1 MSSSPRKSFMKSIK
15 GKVIVALLMA
25 CFALFMAWGVS
36 RVAFK
41 EMLSTVE
48 NISAPSERL
57 RIVNVISRKI
67 SSLDQQ
73 QKKQAFDDPGNY
85 RKLFK
90 ESKQLRSILDS
101 LGSLYTNDSIQ
112 LERISTI
119 KKLLSERDKQ
129 FINYLKVRERL
140 VNNKSFSDQVQ
151 NINDIVSKSAEQA
164 DSTILATEEKTSTTT
179 IYPDEDK
186 PRSFFGKIFG
196 RKKNENNNSI
206 RIVSEEKVKRDTIAL
221 SAEEK
226 MASDLK
232 KSLKI
237 IENDQKKQNASFLNR
252 EAVLANANSVLI
264 SQMLDV
270 LRKVESEV
278 VSQIEVNGIQAK
290 KVVNTGISTI
300 SLIMLVFLGLTGVL
314 LYLIL
319 TDITRS
325 GRYRNELEQAKD
337 EAEYHGRAKQRF
349 LSNMSHEIRT
359 PLQSIIG
366 YAELIKQQKYP
377 QAKDIDAIYHSS
389 EHLLQIVNEVLDYN
403 RIISGK
409 FTFSNKVFDVGQ
421 LLEEVISVIRPQ
433 AEAKSLKMLTDFD
446 LKGLK
451 YIYGDPFRLKQ
462 ILYNLLG
469 NAVKFTEAGN
479 IVLSAFYKRQNE
491 NIHFTFIVKDT
502 GIGLSEENSKII
514 FNEFEQVNAQE
525 TEVVNST
532 GAGLGLTIIKSLVE
546 NQGGRIYVK
555 SKVNEGSAFTV
566 YLTFT
571 YADKPEA
578 DNNPASTYESLS
590 NHKVWIVDDDQ
601 LILDLCEI
609 IFKKNGVSYRSF
621 NSPTQLL
628 NTDWD
633 KSVNCVLMDMRM
645 PEMDGI
651 KLCKLLREKVGEDVN
666 IYAITAQV
674 LPDERA
680 FLLENGFDGIVM
692 KPFREVELLAALRE
706 HAGNDAAILYNVELD
721 LSSLKKMTYDD
732 TEQLN
737 KVLLRF
743 KEDSLNDG
751 DEIRQALTEN
761 DVELLSLLTHR
772 LAGRIA
778 QVGSKDLAKAY
789 RECELKLNSTDRLDE
804 PIKQEIMMLLEKLDL
819 LLLKVDEELQKPDYS
834 IS

>member
-67 SSLDQQ
+67 SGLDQQ

-112 LERISTI
+112 LERISII

-264 SQMLDV
+264 SQMLDI

-300 SLIMLVFLGLTGVL
+300 SLIMLVFLVLTGVL

-325 GRYRNELEQAKD
+325 GRYRNELELAKD

-366 YAELIKQQKYP
+366 YAELIRKQKYP

-409 FTFSNKVFDVGQ
+409 FTFSNKVFEVGQ

-469 NAVKFTEAGN
+469 NAVKFTETGS

-502 GIGLSEENSKII
+502 GIGLSEENSKLI
-514 FNEFEQVNAQE
+514 FNEFEQVNAKE
-525 TEVVNST
+525 TEAVNST

-571 YADKPEA
+571 YANKPEV
-578 DNNPASTYESLS
+578 DNNLTSTYESLS

-628 NTDWD
+628 NADWD

-651 KLCKLLREKVGEDVN
+651 KLCMLLREKVGEDVN

-692 KPFREVELLAALRE
+692 KPFREAELLAALRE
-706 HAGNDAAILYNVELD
+706 HAGNNAAILYNVELN

-743 KEDSLNDG
+743 REDSLNDG
-751 DEIRQALTEN
+751 DEIRQALAEKN
-761 DVELLSLLTHR
+761 VKLLSLLTHR

-789 RECELKLNSTDRLDE
+789 RECELKLNSTEQLEE
-804 PIKQEIMMLLEKLDL
+804 PIKQEIILLLEKLDL
-819 LLLKVDEELQKPDYS
+819 LLFKVDEELQKPDYS

>member
-1 MSSSPRKSFMKSIK
+1 MNSVPRKGFMKSIK
-15 GKVIVALLMA
+15 GKVIIALLLA

-36 RVAFK
+36 RIAFK
-41 EMLSTVE
+41 EMLNTVE

-67 SSLDQQ
+67 GSLDQL
-73 QKKQAFDDPGNY
+73 QKKQAFNDPGNY
-85 RKLFK
+85 RQLFK
-90 ESKQLRSILDS
+90 ESRQLRSVLDS
-101 LGSLYTNDSIQ
+101 LGFLYANDSLQ
-112 LERISTI
+112 LTRIATI
-119 KKLLSERDKQ
+119 KRLLGERDRQ

-140 VNNKSFSDQVQ
+140 VNNKSFSEQVQ

-179 IYPDEDK
+179 IYPNEDK
-186 PRSFFGKIFG
+186 RRSFFGKIFG
-196 RKKNENNNSI
+196 RKKSENDNSVK
-206 RIVSEEKVKRDTIAL
+206 IVSEEKIKRDTIAL

-226 MASDLK
+226 MASDLR

-237 IENDQKKQNASFLNR
+237 IENDQKQKNASFLNR

-290 KVVNTGISTI
+290 RVVNTGIDTI
-300 SLIMLVFLGLTGVL
+300 SLIMLVFLVLTGVL

-325 GRYRNELEQAKD
+325 GRYRNELELAKD

-366 YAELIKQQKYP
+366 YAELIKQQEYP

-409 FTFSNKVFDVGQ
+409 FTFSNKVFDIRQ
-421 LLEEVISVIRPQ
+421 LLDEVISVMRPQ
-433 AEAKSLKMLTDFD
+433 AEAKSLKMIADFD

-451 YIYGDPFRLKQ
+451 YIDGDPFRLKQ

-469 NAVKFTEAGN
+469 NAVKFTQVGEV
-479 IVLSAFYKRQNE
+479 VLSAFYKRQGE

-502 GIGLSEENSKII
+502 GIGLSEEESKLI
-514 FNEFEQVNAQE
+514 FNEFEQINSIE
-525 TEVVNST
+525 HDTVNST
-532 GAGLGLTIIKSLVE
+532 GTGLGLTIIKSLVE
-546 NQGGRIYVK
+546 NQNGRIYIK

-571 YADKPEA
+571 FANEPETVDA
-578 DNNPASTYESLS
+578 KASIYNQLS
-590 NHKVWIVDDDQ
+590 SYKVWIVDDDQ

-609 IFKKNGVSYRSF
+609 IFKKHNISYRSF
-621 NSPTQLL
+621 NSPSKLL
-628 NTDWD
+628 SADWD
-633 KSVNCVLMDMRM
+633 NSVNYVLMDMRM

-651 KLCKLLREKVGEDVN
+651 KLCKLLREKVGNEVK

-692 KPFREVELLAALRE
+692 KPFREAELLAAFLENSIDVTSRFQ
-706 HAGNDAAILYNVELD
+706 DVELD
-721 LSSLKKMTYDD
+721 LSSLKKMTYGDK
-732 TEQLN
+732 EQLN
-737 KVLLRF
+737 KILLRF
-743 KEDSLNDG
+743 TEDSLNDSN
-751 DEIRQALTEN
+751 EIRLAVADN
-761 DVELLSLLTHR
+761 DLVVLRLLTHR

-778 QVGSKDLAKAY
+778 QIGAKDLAADY
-789 RECELKLNSTDRLDE
+789 RECELKLNNTELLNNALKVEIVALLDKLERLL
-804 PIKQEIMMLLEKLDL
+804 K
-819 LLLKVDEELQKPDYS
+819 KVDEELKKPDYS

>member
-1 MSSSPRKSFMKSIK
+1 
-15 GKVIVALLMA
+15 MA

-41 EMLSTVE
+41 EMLNTVE

-57 RIVNVISRKI
+57 RVVNVISRKI
-67 SSLDQQ
+67 GNLDQL
-73 QKKQAFDDPGNY
+73 QKKQAFNDPGNY

-90 ESKQLRSILDS
+90 ESRQLRVILDS
-101 LGSLYTNDSIQ
+101 LGSLYANDSIQ
-112 LERISTI
+112 LERIATI
-119 KKLLSERDKQ
+119 KRLLSERDKQ

-140 VNNKSFSDQVQ
+140 INNKSFSEQVQ

-179 IYPDEDK
+179 IYPNEDK
-186 PRSFFGKIFG
+186 PRSFFGKLFG
-196 RKKNENNNSI
+196 KKKSETDNSI
-206 RIVSEEKVKRDTIAL
+206 RIVNEEKVKRDTIAL

-226 MASDLK
+226 MANDLK

-237 IENDQKKQNASFLNR
+237 IENDQKQKNASFLNR

-290 KVVNTGISTI
+290 KVVNTGINTI
-300 SLIMLVFLGLTGVL
+300 SLIMLVFLVLTGVL

-319 TDITRS
+319 TDITKS
-325 GRYRNELEQAKD
+325 GRYRNELELAKD

-366 YAELIKQQKYP
+366 YAELIKQQEYP
-377 QAKDIDAIYHSS
+377 QVKDIDAIYHSS

-409 FTFSNKVFDVGQ
+409 FTFSNKVFDVRQ
-421 LLEEVISVIRPQ
+421 LLDEVISVMRPQ
-433 AEAKSLKMLTDFD
+433 AEAKSLRMVADFD

-469 NAVKFTEAGN
+469 NAVKFTQAGE

-491 NIHFTFIVKDT
+491 NVHFTFIVKDT
-502 GIGLSEENSKII
+502 GIGLSEEEGKLI
-514 FNEFEQVNAQE
+514 FNEFEQINSIQND
-525 TEVVNST
+525 VVNST
-532 GAGLGLTIIKSLVE
+532 GTGLGLTIIKSLVE

-555 SKVNEGSAFTV
+555 SKVNEGSAFSV

-571 YADKPEA
+571 YANEPEV
-578 DNNPASTYESLS
+578 DNSQISTYKSLS

-609 IFKKNGVSYRSF
+609 IFKKNGITYKSF
-621 NSPTQLL
+621 NSPSQLL
-628 NTDWD
+628 AAQWD
-633 KSVNCVLMDMRM
+633 KSISYVLMDMRM

-651 KLCKLLREKVGEDVN
+651 TLCKLLREKVGDHVK

-680 FLLENGFDGIVM
+680 FLLENGFDGIIM
-692 KPFREVELLAALRE
+692 KPFREAELLAAFLE
-706 HAGNDAAILYNVELD
+706 HSGTDEPPVVDVKLD
-721 LSSLKKMTYDD
+721 LSSLKKMTYGD

-737 KVLLRF
+737 KILLRF
-743 KEDSLNDG
+743 REDSLNDSN
-751 DEIRQALTEN
+751 EIRLAI
-761 DVELLSLLTHR
+761 VEDDLIVLRLLTHR

-778 QVGSKDLAKAY
+778 QIGAKDLAGAY
-789 RECELKLNSTDRLDE
+789 RACELKLNNKEQLDGRSKE
-804 PIKQEIMMLLEKLDL
+804 EIILLLDKLDVL
-819 LLLKVDEELQKPDYS
+819 LVKIDEELKKPDYS

>member
-1 MSSSPRKSFMKSIK
+1 MKSIK

-67 SSLDQQ
+67 SGLDQQ

-112 LERISTI
+112 LERISII

-264 SQMLDV
+264 SQMLDI

-300 SLIMLVFLGLTGVL
+300 SLIMLVFLVLTGVL

-325 GRYRNELEQAKD
+325 GRYRNELELAKD

-366 YAELIKQQKYP
+366 YAELIRKQKYP

-409 FTFSNKVFDVGQ
+409 FTFSNKVFEVGQ

-469 NAVKFTEAGN
+469 NAVKFTETGS

-502 GIGLSEENSKII
+502 GIGLSEENSKLI
-514 FNEFEQVNAQE
+514 FNEFEQVNAKE
-525 TEVVNST
+525 TEAVNST

-571 YADKPEA
+571 YANKPEV
-578 DNNPASTYESLS
+578 DNNLTSTYESLS

-628 NTDWD
+628 NADWD

-651 KLCKLLREKVGEDVN
+651 KLCMLLREKVGEDVN

-692 KPFREVELLAALRE
+692 KPFREAELLAALRE
-706 HAGNDAAILYNVELD
+706 HAGNNAAILYNVELN

-743 KEDSLNDG
+743 REDSLNDG
-751 DEIRQALTEN
+751 DEIRQALAEKN
-761 DVELLSLLTHR
+761 VKLLSLLTHR

-789 RECELKLNSTDRLDE
+789 RECELKLNSTEQLEE
-804 PIKQEIMMLLEKLDL
+804 PIKQEIILLLEKLDL
-819 LLLKVDEELQKPDYS
+819 LLFKVDEELQKPDYS

>member
-1 MSSSPRKSFMKSIK
+1 MNSVPRKGFMKSIK
-15 GKVIVALLMA
+15 GKVIIALLLA
-25 CFALFMAWGVS
+25 CFALVMAWGVS

-41 EMLSTVE
+41 EMLNTVE

-67 SSLDQQ
+67 SGLDQS
-73 QKKQAFDDPGNY
+73 QKKQAFNDPGNY
-85 RKLFK
+85 RQLFK
-90 ESKQLRSILDS
+90 ESRQLRSVLDS
-101 LGSLYTNDSIQ
+101 LGLLYANDSLQ
-112 LERISTI
+112 LARIATI
-119 KKLLSERDKQ
+119 KRLLSERDKQ
-129 FINYLKVRERL
+129 FIDYLKVRERL
-140 VNNKSFSDQVQ
+140 VNNKSFTRQVQ
-151 NINDIVSKSAEQA
+151 NINDIVSKSAAQA

-179 IYPDEDK
+179 IYPNEDK

-196 RKKNENNNSI
+196 RKKIENENSI
-206 RIVSEEKVKRDTIAL
+206 KIVSEEKVKRDTIAL

-226 MASDLK
+226 MANDLK

-237 IENDQKKQNASFLNR
+237 IENDQRQKNAVFLNR
-252 EAVLANANSVLI
+252 EAVLANANSLLI

-290 KVVNTGISTI
+290 KVVNTGINTI
-300 SLIMLVFLGLTGVL
+300 SLIMLVFLVLTGVL

-325 GRYRNELEQAKD
+325 GRYRNELELAKD

-366 YAELIKQQKYP
+366 YAELIKQQQYP

-409 FTFSNKVFDVGQ
+409 FTFSNKAFDIRQ
-421 LLEEVISVIRPQ
+421 LLDEVVSVMRPQ
-433 AEAKSLKMLTDFD
+433 AETKSLKMITDFD
-446 LKGLK
+446 LQGLK

-469 NAVKFTEAGN
+469 NAVKFTQSGEV
-479 IVLSAFYKRQNE
+479 VLSAFYKRQNE
-491 NIHFTFIVKDT
+491 NVHFTFIVKDT
-502 GIGLSEENSKII
+502 GIGLSEEESKLI
-514 FNEFEQVNAQE
+514 FNEFEQINSIEREA
-525 TEVVNST
+525 VNST
-532 GAGLGLTIIKSLVE
+532 GTGLGLTIIKSLVE

-555 SKVNEGSAFTV
+555 SKVNQGSAFTV
-566 YLTFT
+566 YLTF
-571 YADKPEA
+571 AFASEPEA
-578 DNNPASTYESLS
+578 DDAQVSNYKQLS
-590 NHKVWIVDDDQ
+590 NYRVWIVDDDQ

-609 IFKKNGVSYRSF
+609 IFKKNGITYKSF
-621 NSPTQLL
+621 NSPSKLL
-628 NTDWD
+628 NADWD
-633 KSVNCVLMDMRM
+633 KSVNYVLMDMRM

-651 KLCKLLREKVGEDVN
+651 KLCKLLREKVGNDVY

-692 KPFREVELLAALRE
+692 KPFREAELLAAFLE
-706 HAGNDAAILYNVELD
+706 NSKPATSTFQDVELD

-732 TEQLN
+732 KEQLN
-737 KVLLRF
+737 KILLRF
-743 KEDSLNDG
+743 IGDCSSDG
-751 DEIRQALTEN
+751 DEIRSAIDGN
-761 DVELLSLLTHR
+761 DLVVLRLLTHR

-778 QVGSKDLAKAY
+778 QIGAKDLATAY
-789 RECELKLNSTDRLDE
+789 RACELKLNDTQRLNE
-804 PIKQEIMMLLEKLDL
+804 S
-819 LLLKVDEELQKPDYS
+819 LKVEIVSLLDQLERLLAQVEQELKKPDYS

>member
-1 MSSSPRKSFMKSIK
+1 MNSTPRKSFMKSIK
-15 GKVIVALLMA
+15 GKVIIALLLA

-41 EMLSTVE
+41 EMLNTVE

-57 RIVNVISRKI
+57 RVVNVISRKI
-67 SSLDQQ
+67 SNLDQL
-73 QKKQAFDDPGNY
+73 QKKQAFNDPGNY

-90 ESKQLRSILDS
+90 ESRQLRSILDS
-101 LGSLYTNDSIQ
+101 LGFLYANDSIQ
-112 LERISTI
+112 LDRIATI
-119 KKLLSERDKQ
+119 KRLLSERDKQ

-140 VNNKSFSDQVQ
+140 VNNKSFSVQVQ

-179 IYPDEDK
+179 IYPNEDK
-186 PRSFFGKIFG
+186 PRSFFGKLFG
-196 RKKNENNNSI
+196 RKKSENDNSI

-237 IENDQKKQNASFLNR
+237 IEDDQKQKNASFLNR

-300 SLIMLVFLGLTGVL
+300 SLIMLVFLVLTGVL

-325 GRYRNELEQAKD
+325 GRYRNELELAKD

-366 YAELIKQQKYP
+366 YAELIKQQEYP

-421 LLEEVISVIRPQ
+421 LLAEVISVMRPQ
-433 AEAKSLKMLTDFD
+433 AEAKSLKMVADFD

-469 NAVKFTEAGN
+469 NAVKFTQVGE

-491 NIHFTFIVKDT
+491 NVHFTFIVKDT
-502 GIGLSEENSKII
+502 GIGLSEEDGKLI
-514 FNEFEQVNAQE
+514 FNEFEQINTIE
-525 TEVVNST
+525 SEVVNST
-532 GAGLGLTIIKSLVE
+532 GTGLGLTIIKSLVE

-571 YADKPEA
+571 YADEPEV
-578 DNNPASTYESLS
+578 DNTQLSTYEPLS
-590 NHKVWIVDDDQ
+590 HHKIWIVDDDQ

-609 IFKKNGVSYRSF
+609 IFKKNGITYKSF
-621 NSPTQLL
+621 SSPTQLL
-628 NTDWD
+628 NADWD
-633 KSVNCVLMDMRM
+633 PSVSYVLMDMRM

-651 KLCKLLREKVGEDVN
+651 KLCKLLREKVGNDVN

-692 KPFREVELLAALRE
+692 KPFREAELLAALLE
-706 HAGNDAAILYNVELD
+706 HPGNNEPLLYESALD
-721 LSSLKKMTYDD
+721 LSSLKKMTYGD

-737 KVLLRF
+737 KILLRF
-743 KEDSLNDG
+743 KEDCQSDSN
-751 DEIRQALTEN
+751 EIELAIAEN
-761 DVELLSLLTHR
+761 DVVVLRLLTHR

-778 QVGSKDLAKAY
+778 QIGSKDLAKEY
-789 RECELKLNSTDRLDE
+789 RECELKLNNIEQLDK
-804 PIKQEIMMLLEKLDL
+804 PLKAEIILLLEKLGGL
-819 LLLKVDEELQKPDYS
+819 LEKVDEELKKPDYS

>member
-67 SSLDQQ
+67 SGLDQQ

-90 ESKQLRSILDS
+90 ESKQLRSVLDS
-101 LGSLYTNDSIQ
+101 LGSLYANDSIQ

-119 KKLLSERDKQ
+119 KRLLSERDKQ

-237 IENDQKKQNASFLNR
+237 IESDQKKQNASFLNR

-264 SQMLDV
+264 SQMLDI

-300 SLIMLVFLGLTGVL
+300 SLIMLVFLVLTGVL

-469 NAVKFTEAGN
+469 NAVKFTQTGS

-502 GIGLSEENSKII
+502 GIGLSEENSKLI

-571 YADKPEA
+571 YANKPEV
-578 DNNPASTYESLS
+578 DNNLTSTYESLS

-628 NTDWD
+628 NADWD

-692 KPFREVELLAALRE
+692 KPFREAELLAALRE
-706 HAGNDAAILYNVELD
+706 HAGNDAAILYNVELN

-743 KEDSLNDG
+743 REDSLNDG
-751 DEIRQALTEN
+751 DEIRQALAEK
-761 DVELLSLLTHR
+761 DVKLLSLLTHR

-789 RECELKLNSTDRLDE
+789 RECELKLNSTEQLEE
-804 PIKQEIMMLLEKLDL
+804 PIKQEIMLLLEKLDL
-819 LLLKVDEELQKPDYS
+819 LLFKVDEELQKPDYS

>member
-502 GIGLSEENSKII
+502 GIGLSEENGKII

-628 NTDWD
+628 NADWD

-692 KPFREVELLAALRE
+692 KPFREAELLAALRE
-706 HAGNDAAILYNVELD
+706 HAGKDAAILYNVELD

>member
-1 MSSSPRKSFMKSIK
+1 MNSIPKKGFMKSIK
-15 GKVIVALLMA
+15 GKVIIALLLA
-25 CFALFMAWGVS
+25 CFALFLAWGVS

-41 EMLSTVE
+41 EMLNTVE
-48 NISAPSERL
+48 SISAPSERL

-67 SSLDQQ
+67 GSLDQS
-73 QKKQAFDDPGNY
+73 QKKQAFNDPGNY
-85 RKLFK
+85 RQLFK
-90 ESKQLRSILDS
+90 ESRQLRSVLDS
-101 LGSLYTNDSIQ
+101 LGFLYATDSLQ
-112 LERISTI
+112 LARIATI
-119 KKLLSERDKQ
+119 KRLLGERDKQ
-129 FINYLKVRERL
+129 FVDYLKVRERL
-140 VNNKSFSDQVQ
+140 VNNKSFSEQVK

-179 IYPDEDK
+179 IYPDEDRR
-186 PRSFFGKIFG
+186 RSFFGKIFG
-196 RKKNENNNSI
+196 KKKSENENPI

-237 IENDQKKQNASFLNR
+237 IENDQRQKNASFLNR
-252 EAVLANANSVLI
+252 EAVLANANSLLV

-290 KVVNTGISTI
+290 KVVNTGINTI
-300 SLIMLVFLGLTGVL
+300 SLIMLVFLVLTGVL

-325 GRYRNELEQAKD
+325 GRYRNELELAKD
-337 EAEYHGRAKQRF
+337 EAEYHGMAKQRF

-377 QAKDIDAIYHSS
+377 QAKDIDAIYNSS

-409 FTFSNKVFDVGQ
+409 FTFSYKVFDVKQ
-421 LLEEVISVIRPQ
+421 LLDEVISVMRPQ
-433 AEAKSLKMLTDFD
+433 AEAKSLKMVVDFD

-469 NAVKFTEAGN
+469 NAVKFTQVGSV
-479 IVLSAFYKRQNE
+479 VLSAFYKRQNE

-502 GIGLSEENSKII
+502 GIGLSEEDGKLI
-514 FNEFEQVNAQE
+514 FNEFEQINAIE
-525 TEVVNST
+525 HDAVNST
-532 GAGLGLTIIKSLVE
+532 GTGLGLAIVKSLIE

-566 YLTFT
+566 YLTF
-571 YADKPEA
+571 AFANELEA
-578 DNNPASTYESLS
+578 DDAQVSNYRQLS
-590 NHKVWIVDDDQ
+590 SCKVWIVDDDQ

-609 IFKKNGVSYRSF
+609 IFKKNGISYKSF
-621 NSPTQLL
+621 NSPSKLL
-628 NTDWD
+628 NADWD
-633 KSVNCVLMDMRM
+633 SSVNYVLMDMRM
-645 PEMDGI
+645 PEMDGV
-651 KLCKLLREKVGEDVN
+651 KLCKLLRERVGNVVK

-674 LPDERA
+674 LPDERT

-692 KPFREVELLAALRE
+692 KPFREAELLAAFLE
-706 HAGNDAAILYNVELD
+706 NSNDVASVFQDVELD

-732 TEQLN
+732 KEQLN
-737 KVLLRF
+737 KILLRF
-743 KEDSLNDG
+743 TEDSLHDSHEIGLAIADNDLVVL
-751 DEIRQALTEN
+751 R
-761 DVELLSLLTHR
+761 LLTHR

-778 QVGSKDLAKAY
+778 QIGSRELAAAY
-789 RECELKLNSTDRLDE
+789 RECELKLNATELLNDILKTEIGSLLDRLE
-804 PIKQEIMMLLEKLDL
+804 RLLV
-819 LLLKVDEELQKPDYS
+819 KVEEELKKTDYS

>member
-1 MSSSPRKSFMKSIK
+1 
-15 GKVIVALLMA
+15 
-25 CFALFMAWGVS
+25 
-36 RVAFK
+36 
-41 EMLSTVE
+41 
-48 NISAPSERL
+48 
-57 RIVNVISRKI
+57 
-67 SSLDQQ
+67 
-73 QKKQAFDDPGNY
+73 
-85 RKLFK
+85 
-90 ESKQLRSILDS
+90 
-101 LGSLYTNDSIQ
+101 
-112 LERISTI
+112 
-119 KKLLSERDKQ
+119 
-129 FINYLKVRERL
+129 
-140 VNNKSFSDQVQ
+140 
-151 NINDIVSKSAEQA
+151 
-164 DSTILATEEKTSTTT
+164 
-179 IYPDEDK
+179 
-186 PRSFFGKIFG
+186 
-196 RKKNENNNSI
+196 
-206 RIVSEEKVKRDTIAL
+206 
-221 SAEEK
+221 

-237 IENDQKKQNASFLNR
+237 IESDQKKQNASFLNR

-264 SQMLDV
+264 SQMLDI

-300 SLIMLVFLGLTGVL
+300 SLIMLVFLVLTGVL

-469 NAVKFTEAGN
+469 NAVKFTQTGS

-502 GIGLSEENSKII
+502 GIGLSEENSKLI

-571 YADKPEA
+571 YANKPEA
-578 DNNPASTYESLS
+578 DNNQALTYESLS

-628 NTDWD
+628 NADWD

-692 KPFREVELLAALRE
+692 KPFREAELLAALRE
-706 HAGNDAAILYNVELD
+706 HAGNDAAILYNVELN

-743 KEDSLNDG
+743 REDSLNDG
-751 DEIRQALTEN
+751 DEIRQALAEK
-761 DVELLSLLTHR
+761 DVKLLGLLTHR

-789 RECELKLNSTDRLDE
+789 RECELKLNITEQLEE
-804 PIKQEIMMLLEKLDL
+804 PIKQEIMLLLEKLDL
-819 LLLKVDEELQKPDYS
+819 LLFKVDEELQKPDYS

>member
-1 MSSSPRKSFMKSIK
+1 MKSIK
-15 GKVIVALLMA
+15 GKVIIALLMA

-41 EMLSTVE
+41 EMLNTVE

-57 RIVNVISRKI
+57 RVVNVISRKI
-67 SSLDQQ
+67 GNLDQL
-73 QKKQAFDDPGNY
+73 QKKQAFNDPGNY

-90 ESKQLRSILDS
+90 ESRQLRVILDS
-101 LGSLYTNDSIQ
+101 LGSLYANDSIQ
-112 LERISTI
+112 LERIATI
-119 KKLLSERDKQ
+119 KRLLSERDKQ

-140 VNNKSFSDQVQ
+140 INNKSFSEQVQ

-179 IYPDEDK
+179 IYPNEDK
-186 PRSFFGKIFG
+186 PRSFFGKLFG
-196 RKKNENNNSI
+196 KKKSETDNSI
-206 RIVSEEKVKRDTIAL
+206 RIVNEEKVKRDTIAL

-226 MASDLK
+226 MANDLK

-237 IENDQKKQNASFLNR
+237 IENDQKQKNASFLNR

-290 KVVNTGISTI
+290 KVVNTGINTI
-300 SLIMLVFLGLTGVL
+300 SLIMLVFLVLTGVL

-319 TDITRS
+319 TDITKS
-325 GRYRNELEQAKD
+325 GRYRNELELAKD

-366 YAELIKQQKYP
+366 YAELIKQQEYP
-377 QAKDIDAIYHSS
+377 QVKDIDAIYHSS

-409 FTFSNKVFDVGQ
+409 FTFSNKVFDVRQ
-421 LLEEVISVIRPQ
+421 LLDEVISVMRPQ
-433 AEAKSLKMLTDFD
+433 AEAKSLRMVADFD

-469 NAVKFTEAGN
+469 NAVKFTQAGE

-491 NIHFTFIVKDT
+491 NVHFTFIVKDT
-502 GIGLSEENSKII
+502 GIGLSEEEGKLI
-514 FNEFEQVNAQE
+514 FNEFEQINSIQND
-525 TEVVNST
+525 VVNST
-532 GAGLGLTIIKSLVE
+532 GTGLGLTIIKSLVE

-555 SKVNEGSAFTV
+555 SKVNEGSAFSV

-571 YADKPEA
+571 YANEPEV
-578 DNNPASTYESLS
+578 DNSQISTYKSLS

-609 IFKKNGVSYRSF
+609 IFKKNGITYKSF
-621 NSPTQLL
+621 NSPSQLL
-628 NTDWD
+628 AAQWD
-633 KSVNCVLMDMRM
+633 KSISYVLMDMRM

-651 KLCKLLREKVGEDVN
+651 TLCKLLREKVGDHVK

-680 FLLENGFDGIVM
+680 FLLENGFDGIIM
-692 KPFREVELLAALRE
+692 KPFREAELLAAFLE
-706 HAGNDAAILYNVELD
+706 HSGTDEPPVVDVKLD
-721 LSSLKKMTYDD
+721 LSSLKKMTYGD

-737 KVLLRF
+737 KILLRF
-743 KEDSLNDG
+743 REDSLNDSN
-751 DEIRQALTEN
+751 EIRLAI
-761 DVELLSLLTHR
+761 VEDDLIVLRLLTHR

-778 QVGSKDLAKAY
+778 QIGAKDLAGAY
-789 RECELKLNSTDRLDE
+789 RACELKLNNKEQLDGRSKE
-804 PIKQEIMMLLEKLDL
+804 EIILLLDKLDVL
-819 LLLKVDEELQKPDYS
+819 LVKIDEELKKPDYS